1 MTRMRKKRKSGSR
14 AVRLLLA
21 LAMAGSVAALGAP
34 PERSRKAETFA
45 LISGTVFRDTG
56 FSLPGA
62 GLVLDIAPGTN
73 PPRKFKKIKFFS
85 DARGEF
91 AVRVPPAPMRYT
103 VSVRAAGYKPE
114 TKEVSVQG
122 EDRLELFFRL
132 EPESK

>member
-1 MTRMRKKRKSGSR
+1 MRKKRKSGSR
-14 AVRLLLA
+14 AGWLLPVLA
-21 LAMAGSVAALGAP
+21 IAACVAGFGAP
-34 PERSRKAETFA
+34 PGKSRKAETFA
-45 LISGTVFRDTG
+45 LISGSVFRETG

-62 GLVLDIAPGTN
+62 ELVLDVAPGAN
-73 PPRKFKKIKFFS
+73 LPRKFKKIKFSS

-122 EDRLELFFRL
+122 EDRVELFFRL